1 MNTDTIYLKSKKDE
15 KDIREFRLVGENKM
29 KFLKKTKKDK
39 NGDKKRILDFDMSKL
54 EMEYDYDT
62 DQEQIDRVKNLL
74 SRETIM
80 AIDYFV
86 KDDPL
91 LLVGNLYSDL
101 TVQY

>member
-1 MNTDTIYLKSKKDE
+1 MVNTNEIALKSKKDE
-15 KDIREFRLVGENKM
+15 KHIQIFRLEAENKM
-29 KFLKKTKKDK
+29 KFLRKTKKDK
-39 NGDKKRILDFDMSKL
+39 NGEKKRILDFDMSKL

-62 DQEQIDRVKNLL
+62 DQEQIDRAKHLL

-91 LLVGNLYSDL
+91 LLVGNLYNDL
-101 TVQY
+101 TI